1 MNDKDI
7 FEDKS
12 GEKEKETRPPTKART
27 SPTLTKDQREV
38 MEKKVSHYNP
48 ELAKLEKVDL
58 LVDDH
63 CKDSLSDLAEKEIT
77 CIAAYRA
84 LNSRV
89 IEVPAMMDFLDNIIS
104 LRRSRNAQ
112 TAQNLVEILKRRPT
126 YYHSPFDAETEESK
140 PDQKKWYQFWK
151 K

>member
-1 MNDKDI
+1 MNDNDI
-7 FEDKS
+7 FEDK
-12 GEKEKETRPPTKART
+12 EKART
-27 SPTLTKDQREV
+27 PTRKPSPTLTKEEKSV
-38 MEKKVSHYNP
+38 MERRVSHFNP

-58 LVDDH
+58 LVADE

-84 LNSRV
+84 LNNRV
-89 IEVPAMMDFLDNIIS
+89 IEIPAMMDFLDNIVS

-126 YYHSPFDAETEESK
+126 YYHSPFDSEMEDRQPDK
-140 PDQKKWYQFWK
+140 PKWYQFWK
-151 K
+151 KK